1 LLIEAEPDKTLITVS
16 VYVSQGHG
24 MVVVQGP
31 QWCWEY
37 DTTLLNWHERKSH
50 LQNYWRGLFPVQAFG
65 TWICGDKKSGNLA
78 VIDGLKNTE
87 FGSNDIQKIS
97 ITGAPTGGSF
107 TLSALGQI
115 TAPIASSA
123 TAAGVQSALSA
134 LSRVGA
140 NIDCTGGPL
149 PGTPVEVRFR
159 DGLAGQ
165 PIGLMIA
172 NGSLLT
178 GGTTPA
184 VIVTHA
190 SALVAGDTTGVLGD
204 PILIR
209 IETGPIGQFP
219 QQLRINTIELCLTK
233 GVGRA
238 VGSDPLETDPDISIS
253 ISRDGGQTWS
263 NPRNVKIGRQSLTDQ
278 RVRASI
284 WGQAQ
289 NQGVRWRFQESAPL
303 SFGFMGA
310 DMLVDVLR

>member
-1 LLIEAEPDKTLITVS
+1 
-16 VYVSQGHG
+16 
-24 MVVVQGP
+24 
-31 QWCWEY
+31 
-37 DTTLLNWHERKSH
+37 
-50 LQNYWRGLFPVQAFG
+50 
-65 TWICGDKKSGNLA
+65 
-78 VIDGLKNTE
+78 
-87 FGSNDIQKIS
+87 
-97 ITGAPTGGSF
+97 
-107 TLSALGQI
+107 
-115 TAPIASSA
+115 
-123 TAAGVQSALSA
+123 
-134 LSRVGA
+134 
-140 NIDCTGGPL
+140 
-149 PGTPVEVRFR
+149 
-159 DGLAGQ
+159 
-165 PIGLMIA
+165 MIA
-172 NGSLLT
+172 NGILLT
-178 GGTTPA
+178 GGTAPA

-190 SALVAGDTTGVLGD
+190 SALVAGDTTGVAGD

-238 VGSDPLETDPDISIS
+238 VGADPLETDPDISIS